1 MFELSVGD
9 HQQEI
14 PMRIAVAL
22 AITLGAFA
30 VSPVLAAPAEPAQ
43 PVPHHHRHNKHT
55 AAQPAPVVAPAPAAA
70 PLVPTLRP
78 YPPGEG
84 DTDGLSRDPEDCD
97 KGCID
102 GNPG

>member
-1 MFELSVGD
+1 MFEIVRWRL
-9 HQQEI
+9 QQEI

-30 VSPVLAAPAEPAQ
+30 VSPVLAASAQPAEP
-43 PVPHHHRHNKHT
+43 VPHQHRHHKHT
-55 AAQPAPVVAPAPAAA
+55 QPAPVVVAPAPEAA

-78 YPPGEG
+78 YPPGKG

-97 KGCID
+97 KGCIG